1 MVDRDTIQHVRHWD
15 WKLASLFGY
24 VFGLISLLIG
34 IYMYLY
40 YETDWIGWIGLTFY
54 SYRNYAIPLVI
65 AGIILF
71 ILGYITERRDK
82 TKKKAKETTTDIK

>member
-1 MVDRDTIQHVRHWD
+1 MEDRDKRRYMRHVD
-15 WKLASLFGY
+15 WKLISLFGY

-40 YETDWIGWIGLTFY
+40 YDTNWIGWIGLTFY
-54 SYRNYAIPLVI
+54 PYRNYAIPLVI

-71 ILGYITERRDK
+71 ILGYITELPDRA
-82 TKKKAKETTTDIK
+82 KKKAKETTAERK